1 MYMSGLGKYMGYL
14 YFQGREK
21 AFIKHNGYRVNNLEL
36 EEIVASIDNVMEN
49 AVVGINDSD
58 VGEDIVC
65 VIYLNDVTKKNQ
77 IRKDCVKSLE
87 GIKVKR
93 FIFTEEPLPK
103 NFNGKVDRKLIK
115 SNIEAGK

>member
-1 MYMSGLGKYMGYL
+1 M
-14 YFQGREK
+14 
-21 AFIKHNGYRVNNLEL
+21 A
-36 EEIVASIDNVMEN
+36 EIVASIDNVMEN